1 MAVGRTALAAASAAL
16 FLWAGPA
23 SAQTDTPCHSET
35 VVPAG
40 QDGLRADCHAL
51 WDFYLQLEDR
61 GKLDDVGPGQWGPNS
76 ALSSWRGVAV
86 GAASG
91 RVTDLNLPRSGLSG
105 RISGELGR
113 LTELNSLDLAYNSL
127 SGSIPSGLG
136 KLSNLS
142 WLGLDN
148 NNLSGDIPNELGR
161 LTNLTTLHLNN
172 NNLSGPV
179 PSELSRL
186 AKLDE
191 LNIYIGNRLEGRL
204 PPELSRFDPY
214 QSDPLGLIAYAEA
227 HREFTLS
234 DEVWDVWLCDTP
246 NGRLDLG
253 LNNTVVSLNREVA
266 PYFRWL
272 SNDRYRPRFR
282 YAGGIKGADGP
293 GCLEAAMAER
303 AAASSDNRVLVIQD
317 IEDYIG
323 VTVGEFQAAKIV
335 VTSGPGLLGLVVH
348 EIGHALGFPHSY
360 GGLTPTDAG
369 PFEYDNPMDV
379 MSGALG
385 LDIGTIA
392 VNRYAAGWM
401 DAVNVAVHPV
411 GNAFTYELRPTGA
424 GGVQMLVLT
433 SPQIGVMT
441 TLEAR
446 VARGYDSGIVKQGV
460 EVYRV
465 DQRGCP
471 HPTRSNACWADDRR
485 TQPFPPTRFDGP
497 PAEGELGRNAA
508 RHVHS
513 VGDSFRV
520 GSATVEVL
528 ERTGDN
534 FMVRV
539 SDAAV
544 RAFSGRFSDDEASV
558 HEVSIETIAALGI
571 TVGCSP
577 TRPDRFCPDRMVTR
591 AQMMAFLARA
601 LGEGAS
607 SAPKTNRFT
616 DVPDGAW
623 YRPYV
628 ERLADLGV
636 VEPYPDGTFR
646 PFEPLTRRDM
656 AVLVTRA
663 FPHISPAAAPV
674 GTFADVAAGAP
685 HAAEVEAVL
694 AAGVTRGCSAAPLL
708 YCPSDPVTRAQMA
721 SFLVRALQGASTD
734 G

>member
-1 MAVGRTALAAASAAL
+1 MAGGRAALAAASAVL
-16 FLWAGPA
+16 FLWAGPV
-23 SAQTDTPCHSET
+23 SAQTESPCHSEA

-51 WDFYLQLEDR
+51 WDFYLQLDDR
-61 GKLDDVGPGQWGPNS
+61 GELDDVGPGQWGPNT

-86 GAASG
+86 SAAPE
-91 RVTDLNLPRSGLSG
+91 RVTNLNLPHSGLSG
-105 RISGELGR
+105 HISGELGR
-113 LTELNSLDLAYNSL
+113 LTNLISLDLAYNNL
-127 SGSIPSGLG
+127 SGSIPSGLS

-142 WLGLDN
+142 WLGLDD
-148 NNLSGDIPNELGR
+148 NNLSGGIPGELGR
-161 LTNLTTLHLNN
+161 LTNLTMLHLNN
-172 NNLSGPV
+172 NDLSGLI

-186 AKLDE
+186 TKLVE
-191 LNIYIGNRLEGRL
+191 FNIYVGNRLEGRL
-204 PPELSRFDPY
+204 PLELSSFDPY
-214 QSDPLGLIAYAEA
+214 QSDPLSLIAYAEA

-246 NGRLDLG
+246 TGRLDLG
-253 LNNTVVSLNREVA
+253 LNNTVVSLNREVT

-282 YAGGIKGADGP
+282 YAGKIKGTDGP
-293 GCLEAAMAER
+293 GCLETVTTER
-303 AAASSDNRVLVIQD
+303 VATPSDNRVLVIQD

-323 VTVGEFQAAKIV
+323 ITVGELQEAKTV
-335 VTSGPGLLGLVVH
+335 VTAGPGMSGLIVH

-360 GGLTPTDAG
+360 GGLAPTDAG
-369 PFEYDNPMDV
+369 PFEYDNPMDI
-379 MSGALG
+379 MSGASG
-385 LDIGTIA
+385 LDTGTIA
-392 VNRYAAGWM
+392 VNRYAAGWL
-401 DAVNVAVHPV
+401 DPVNVAVHPTSKTH
-411 GNAFTYELRPTGA
+411 TYELRPTGA
-424 GGVQMLVLT
+424 GGVQMLVLA
-433 SPQIGVMT
+433 SPQVGVMT

-446 VARGYDSGIVKQGV
+446 VAREYDSGIVKQGV

-471 HPTRSNACWADDRR
+471 SPTRRNACWANDRR

-497 PAEGELGRNAA
+497 PVEGELDRNAA
-508 RHVHS
+508 GHVHS
-513 VGDSFRV
+513 VGDSFKV
-520 GSATVEVL
+520 GTATVEVL
-528 ERTGDN
+528 ERVGDN
-534 FMVRV
+534 FTVRV

-558 HEVSIETIAALGI
+558 HEVNIETIAALGI

-607 SAPKTNRFT
+607 SDPAAGRFT

-628 ERLADLGV
+628 DRLADLGV
-636 VEPYPDGTFR
+636 VEPHPDGTFR
-646 PFEPLTRRDM
+646 PLEPLTRRDM
-656 AVLVTRA
+656 AVLLTRA
-663 FPHISPAAAPV
+663 FPHISPAATPA
-674 GTFADVAAGAP
+674 GTFADVAASTP

-694 AAGVTRGCSAAPLL
+694 AAGVTRGCSTAPLL
-708 YCPSDPVTRAQMA
+708 YCPDDPVPRAQMA
-721 SFLVRALQGASTD
+721 SFLVRTLQGARN
-734 G
+734 

>member
-1 MAVGRTALAAASAAL
+1 MAGGRAALAAASAVL
-16 FLWAGPA
+16 LLWAGPA
-23 SAQTDTPCHSET
+23 SAQTDSPCRSET

-40 QDGLRADCHAL
+40 QDGLRADCNAL
-51 WDFYLQLEDR
+51 WDFYLRLDDR
-61 GKLDDVGPGQWGPNS
+61 GKLDDVGPGQWGPNT
-76 ALSSWRGVAV
+76 ALSSWQGVAV
-86 GAASG
+86 DAASK
-91 RVTDLNLPRSGLSG
+91 RVTALNLPRSGLSG
-105 RISGELGR
+105 RVSGELGR
-113 LTELNSLDLAYNSL
+113 LTGLNSLDLAFNNL
-127 SGSIPSGLG
+127 SGPIPSEFG

-148 NNLSGDIPNELGR
+148 NNLSQGIPNELGR
-161 LTNLTTLHLNN
+161 LTNLTVLHLNDN
-172 NNLSGPV
+172 DLSGPV
-179 PSELSRL
+179 PSELGRL

-214 QSDPLGLIAYAEA
+214 ESDPLGLIAYAEA

-234 DEVWDVWLCDTP
+234 NEVWDVWLCDTP
-246 NGRLDLG
+246 NGRMDLG
-253 LNNTVVSLNREVA
+253 LNNTVVSLNREIA

-293 GCLEAAMAER
+293 GCLEAAVAEP

-323 VTVGEFQAAKIV
+323 VTVGELREAQIV

-360 GGLTPTDAG
+360 GGLALTDAG
-369 PFEYDNPMDV
+369 PFEYDNPMDI
-379 MSGALG
+379 MSGTLG
-385 LDIGTIA
+385 LNIGTPA

-411 GNAFTYELRPTGA
+411 GKAHTYELRPTGT
-424 GGVQMLVLT
+424 GGVQMLVLI

-460 EVYRV
+460 EVYRI

-471 HPTRSNACWADDRR
+471 HPTRSNACWANDRR
-485 TQPFPPTRFDGP
+485 TQPFPPTQFDGP
-497 PAEGELGRNAA
+497 PAEGELDSNAA

-520 GSATVEVL
+520 GTATVEVL
-528 ERTGDN
+528 ERVGDN
-534 FMVRV
+534 FNVRV

-544 RAFSGRFSDDEASV
+544 RAVSGRFSDDEASV

-601 LGEGAS
+601 LGEEAS
-607 SAPKTNRFT
+607 SAPTAGRFT

-646 PFEPLTRRDM
+646 PLEPLTRRGM
-656 AVLVTRA
+656 AVLLTRA
-663 FPHISPAAAPV
+663 FSHISSAATQV

-685 HAAEVEAVL
+685 YAAEVEAVL

-708 YCPSDPVTRAQMA
+708 YCPNDPVTRAQMA
-721 SFLVRALQGASTD
+721 TFLVRALQGASTD

>member
-1 MAVGRTALAAASAAL
+1 MAVGRTALAAASAVL
-16 FLWAGPA
+16 SLWAGPA
-23 SAQTDTPCHSET
+23 SAQTDSPCHSET

-51 WDFYLQLEDR
+51 WDFYLQLDDR
-61 GKLDDVGPGQWGPNS
+61 GKLDDVGSGQWGPNT

-86 GAASG
+86 DTAPG
-91 RVTDLNLPRSGLSG
+91 RVTALNLPHSGLSG

-113 LTELNSLDLAYNSL
+113 LTGLNSLDLAFNNL

-148 NNLSGDIPNELGR
+148 NNLSEGIPNELGR

-172 NNLSGPV
+172 NDLSGPV
-179 PSELSRL
+179 PSELGRL
-186 AKLDE
+186 VKLVE

-204 PPELSRFDPY
+204 PLELGRFDPY

-234 DEVWDVWLCDTP
+234 NEVWDVWLCDTP

-253 LNNTVVSLNREVA
+253 LNNTVVSLNRKVT

-272 SNDRYRPRFR
+272 SNGRYRPQFR
-282 YAGGIKGADGP
+282 YSGGIKGTDGP
-293 GCLEAAMAER
+293 GCLEAVMAEP
-303 AAASSDNRVLVIQD
+303 AAASSDNRVLIIQD

-323 VTVGEFQAAKIV
+323 VTVGELREAKIV

-360 GGLTPTDAG
+360 GGLALTDAG
-369 PFEYDNPMDV
+369 PFEYDNPMDI

-385 LDIGTIA
+385 LDIGTPA

-401 DAVNVAVHPV
+401 DTVNVAVHPV
-411 GNAFTYELRPTGA
+411 GKTHTYELRPTGA
-424 GGVQMLVLT
+424 GGVQMLVLS

-446 VARGYDSGIVKQGV
+446 MARGYDSGIVKQGV

-471 HPTRSNACWADDRR
+471 HPTRSNACWANDRR

-497 PAEGELGRNAA
+497 PAEGELGSNAA
-508 RHVHS
+508 RHVHL

-520 GSATVEVL
+520 GTATVEVL
-528 ERTGDN
+528 DRAGDN
-534 FMVRV
+534 FTVRV

-544 RAFSGRFSDDEASV
+544 RAVSGRFSDDEASV
-558 HEVSIETIAALGI
+558 HEVSIETIAALRI

-607 SAPKTNRFT
+607 SAPAASRFT

-646 PFEPLTRRDM
+646 PLEPLTRRDM
-656 AVLVTRA
+656 AVLLTRA

-674 GTFADVAAGAP
+674 GAFADVAADAP
-685 HAAEVEAVL
+685 HAAEVEAVF